1 MIKFCLLRWD
11 ENNKKLRE
19 VIANTPSKE
28 RKNWGY
34 EDLVYL
40 VATTVFEFEL
50 SDIRSI
56 VFGGDCNYSGTLVFL
71 IPTDE
76 CPETE
81 REWLMSYIGYGSCTV
96 CDTLQHIQCDDDES
110 DSDIDVVNEYMNL
123 CRDIVSNTILPYN
136 NGWRRDDLYDTVTVD
151 DTDVKDNDAR
161 RDVLRTKV
169 MLDERTSTAINNLAE
184 EDIVAK
190 LKEVQSNSEEENNT
204 DADGTHI
211 SSMIEEF
218 ADKFGHKIPKDH
230 FDEPDMWDVN
240 FITFDN
246 YREFVLKPTIQAL
259 QSATAANISQEEK
272 DRIDNLIVDI
282 LNQWNDASQAY
293 RKHENVDENAKK
305 LYKLMN
311 RISNALRRS
320 QKDPLSNMVPEF
332 SREFDEEEAYW
343 FAVTCAKL
351 DEIEKS
357 CIDPMIKE
365 LQGDIACISD
375 FDVKAILNS
384 RIDRITTMW
393 ADIKKEVL
401 SHKIPIGDIKSMVA
415 LYTVMRGR

>member
-1 MIKFCLLRWD
+1 MIKFALIRWD
-11 ENNKKLRE
+11 DNYQKLRE
-19 VIANTPSKE
+19 VIANTPAKE
-28 RKNWGY
+28 RKNWDY

-76 CPETE
+76 CPQTE

-96 CDTLQHIQCDDDES
+96 CDTLQRIQYDDDES
-110 DSDIDVVNEYMNL
+110 DSDIDAVDEYMNL
-123 CRDIVSNTILPYN
+123 CRDIVSNTICPYN
-136 NGWRRDDLYDTVTVD
+136 NGWRRDDLYDTVD
-151 DTDVKDNDAR
+151 DTD
-161 RDVLRTKV
+161 TKEI
-169 MLDERTSTAINNLAE
+169 D
-184 EDIVAK
+184 
-190 LKEVQSNSEEENNT
+190 SNSEEENNTGAVDNDNYTKEVKNT

-211 SSMIEEF
+211 SSMIEDF
-218 ADKFGHKIPKDH
+218 ADKFGHKIPKEGID
-230 FDEPDMWDVN
+230 DQWDTN
-240 FITFDN
+240 FITFDT

-259 QSATAANISQEEK
+259 QSATATNISQAEK

-282 LNQWNDASQAY
+282 LNQWNDASQAFL
-293 RKHENVDENAKK
+293 KHENVDENAKK
-305 LYKLMN
+305 LYKLME
-311 RISNALRRS
+311 RISNALRRA

-332 SREFDEEEAYW
+332 YQEFDKEGIYW
-343 FAVTCAKL
+343 IAKTCEKL
-351 DEIEKS
+351 DAIEKD

-375 FDVKAILNS
+375 LDVKAILNS

-393 ADIKKEVL
+393 TDIKKDVL
-401 SHKIPIGDIKSMVA
+401 SHKIAIGDIKSLVA
-415 LYTVMRGR
+415 LYTAMKLM

>member
-19 VIANTPSKE
+19 VIANTPVEE
-28 RKNWGY
+28 RKHWDY
-34 EDLVYL
+34 ENLVYL
-40 VATTVFEFEL
+40 VATTIYEFEL
-50 SDIRSI
+50 LDVREI
-56 VFGGDCNYSGTLVFL
+56 VYGGECNYEGTLVFL
-71 IPTDE
+71 IPMDDS
-76 CPETE
+76 PYTE

-96 CDTLQHIQCDDDES
+96 CDTLQRIQTDDGES
-110 DSDIDVVNEYMNL
+110 DSDIDVVDEYMNL

-151 DTDVKDNDAR
+151 DTDTNEIK
-161 RDVLRTKV
+161 
-169 MLDERTSTAINNLAE
+169 
-184 EDIVAK
+184 
-190 LKEVQSNSEEENNT
+190 SNSEEENNTDAEDNDNYTKEVKNT

-218 ADKFGHKIPKDH
+218 VDKFGHKIPRDH

-240 FITFDN
+240 FITFDT

-259 QSATAANISQEEK
+259 QSATTANISQEEK

-305 LYKLMN
+305 LYNLMN

-332 SREFDEEEAYW
+332 YQEFDKEEVYW
-343 FAVTCAKL
+343 IAVTCAKL

-365 LQGDIACISD
+365 LQGDIACIDD

-393 ADIKKEVL
+393 TDIKKDVI

-415 LYTVMRGR
+415 LYTVMHGR